1 LFWSLFCRCCVRF
14 FLSQVYP
21 VFPSRFVG
29 ACFFF
34 VFRGGG
40 HKFGPHN
47 LTKKFPEPRPR
58 RRVFS
63 RIMYFIVVWE
73 RRQAQ
78 LCAYNNLWTE
88 SVRVLLLLPPMRW
101 W

>member
-63 RIMYFIVVWE
+63 RIMYFIVV
-73 RRQAQ
+73 
-78 LCAYNNLWTE
+78 
-88 SVRVLLLLPPMRW
+88 
-101 W
+101 